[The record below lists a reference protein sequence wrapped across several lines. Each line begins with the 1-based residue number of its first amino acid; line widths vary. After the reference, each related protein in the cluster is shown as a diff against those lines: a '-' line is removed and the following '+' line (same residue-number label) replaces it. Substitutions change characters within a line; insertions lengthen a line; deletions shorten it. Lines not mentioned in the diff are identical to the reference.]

1 VPGLAAEAIAHTKGR
16 GEVVSYEAALE
27 FGWCSIH
34 QERRLM
40 RNGLSITVVGL
51 SLTVLFAVT
60 YVLAVIFCLVAAA
73 FSPTS
78 GMMTSADTIS
88 NMMQA
93 ALPGF
98 GWHVVGVFTGL
109 LLTAVYGFYA
119 ALIFVPAY
127 NYFQHRFA
135 SSTATTVKRSGE
147 PIPASR

>member
-1 VPGLAAEAIAHTKGR
+1 
-16 GEVVSYEAALE
+16 
-27 FGWCSIH
+27 
-34 QERRLM
+34 M

-98 GWHVVGVFTGL
+98 GWHVVGFFTGL
-109 LLTAVYGFYA
+109 LLTAVYGFYT
-119 ALIFVPAY
+119 ALIFVPTY
-127 NYFQHRFA
+127 NYLHHRFA
-135 SSTATTVKRSGE
+135 SSTTTTVKRAGE

>member
-1 VPGLAAEAIAHTKGR
+1 
-16 GEVVSYEAALE
+16 
-27 FGWCSIH
+27 
-34 QERRLM
+34 M

-78 GMMTSADTIS
+78 GMMTGADTIS

-98 GWHVVGVFTGL
+98 GWHVVGFFIGL
-109 LLTAVYGFYA
+109 LLAAVLRLLHGSYLCTHLQLLPTPLRLVDDYEREA
-119 ALIFVPAY
+119 RWRA
-127 NYFQHRFA
+127 N
-135 SSTATTVKRSGE
+135 
-147 PIPASR
+147 SRVQVTFI